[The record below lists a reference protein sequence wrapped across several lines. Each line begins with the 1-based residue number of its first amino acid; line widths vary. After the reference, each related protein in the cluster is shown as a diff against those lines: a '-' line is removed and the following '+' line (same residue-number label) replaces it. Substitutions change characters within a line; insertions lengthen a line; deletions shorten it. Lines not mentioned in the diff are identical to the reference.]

1 MDKISV
7 TDASLQNTYVIL
19 QQLSDKSEEIT
30 TKCISALTSQLKNL
44 DSGLKKDM
52 QSYME
57 EITEL
62 KEKLKYC
69 IDENMNAISDRF
81 LKLPDYEKQAYKK
94 RNIN

>member
-1 MDKISV
+1 
-7 TDASLQNTYVIL
+7 
-19 QQLSDKSEEIT
+19 
-30 TKCISALTSQLKNL
+30 
-44 DSGLKKDM
+44 
-52 QSYME
+52 ME